1 MELKLLFIEGND
13 NLFMLD
19 ELFNRKMKDL
29 DKSIADEII
38 NQIIMNANGL
48 PVKETYSQTIY
59 GVVKKSNPFF
69 FKLDFIHE
77 EEYIPYGAIR
87 RRRLLVLKLMRSTN
101 VCLITNVSAEYRTAS
116 FV

>member
-1 MELKLLFIEGND
+1 
-13 NLFMLD
+13 
-19 ELFNRKMKDL
+19 MKDL

-77 EEYIPYGAIR
+77 EEYIPI
-87 RRRLLVLKLMRSTN
+87 LLDIEQVQLEEYLDSINQNNYLKDGPR
-101 VCLITNVSAEYRTAS
+101 
-116 FV
+116 